1 MTSIWQNDGSV
12 WKLLG
17 PKGFPDEAALHSLIE
32 NAPQMLPLSGD
43 PRLVIVGKEVYLNGN
58 YADLIGIEPDGQL
71 SVIEV
76 KLNKSAEAR
85 RAVVAQVLTY
95 AASLAGM
102 DRKAL
107 EAPVLLGS
115 YLLKRGVPTL
125 ADAIS
130 LEDQTEQIDIER
142 FNDAVDERLR
152 EGAFRLVM
160 VLDDAPQELIRL
172 VGYLEAVTQ
181 EKLVIDLITV
191 SSFEVGGTQI
201 VVPTRIDPRQ
211 ALQPMKP
218 AGEPTSPTS
227 VASEGTGE
235 FVRSIEY
242 APAEHREDLHR
253 LADWVAELE
262 KEGLAKSST
271 TRGKSRWILNVR
283 IPSESAGL
291 ISIYNQNGAFTTFY
305 RSLFERR
312 ARASIPRVEAALH
325 PEDKLGQGTVSYNI
339 TNELLTAL
347 KDAYREARQG
357 VVTPVPDQPI
367 PVVPANASQTPEPN
381 AN

>member
-1 MTSIWQNDGSV
+1 MTSIWQQDGSV
-12 WKLLG
+12 WKLLS
-17 PKGFPDEAALHSLIE
+17 PKGFPDEATLHSLIE

-58 YADLIGIEPDGQL
+58 YADLIGIEPDGRL
-71 SVIEV
+71 SIIEI

-115 YLLKRGVPTL
+115 YLHERDVPTL

-152 EGAFRLVM
+152 EGAFRLVI

-172 VGYLEAVTQ
+172 VGYLEAMTQ

-191 SSFEVGGTQI
+191 SSFDVGGSQI
-201 VVPTRIDPRQ
+201 VVPTRIDPGQ
-211 ALQPMKP
+211 ALRFTKP
-218 AGEPTSPTS
+218 VPPAPSATS
-227 VASEGTGE
+227 VASDGAGE
-235 FVRSIEY
+235 FIKSIEN
-242 APAEHREDLHR
+242 APAEYRETLHH

-262 KEGLAKSST
+262 AEGLAKPST
-271 TRGKSRWILNVR
+271 TMGKTRWILNVR
-283 IPSESAGL
+283 IPSESVGF
-291 ISIYNQNGAFTTFY
+291 ISIYNENGAYITYY
-305 RSLFERR
+305 RSLFEKR
-312 ARASIPRVEAALH
+312 APVSMAQVEAALH
-325 PEDKLGQGTVSYNI
+325 PDQLGQGKTSHN
-339 TNELLTAL
+339 TSDELLAAL

-357 VVTPVPDQPI
+357 VVTPVPDQPTTETPATAPQI
-367 PVVPANASQTPEPN
+367 PESDGD
-381 AN
+381 

>member
-1 MTSIWQNDGSV
+1 MSSIWQQDGSG
-12 WKLLG
+12 WKLLS
-17 PKGFPDEAALHSLIE
+17 PKGFPDEATLHSLIE

-58 YADLIGIEPDGQL
+58 YADLIGIEPDGRL
-71 SVIEV
+71 SIIEI
-76 KLNKSAEAR
+76 KLNKNAEAR

-115 YLLKRGVPTL
+115 YLHKRGVPTL

-142 FNDAVDERLR
+142 FNGAVDERLH
-152 EGAFRLVM
+152 EGAFRLVI

-172 VGYLEAVTQ
+172 VGYLEAMTQ

-191 SSFEVGGTQI
+191 SSFDVGGSQI
-201 VVPTRIDPRQ
+201 VVPTRIDPGQ
-211 ALQPMKP
+211 ALRFTKP
-218 AGEPTSPTS
+218 VTPAPSATS
-227 VASEGTGE
+227 VASDGAGE
-235 FVRSIEY
+235 FIKSIQN
-242 APAEHREDLHR
+242 APAKYREMFHR
-253 LADWVAELE
+253 LTDWVAELE
-262 KEGLAKSST
+262 AEGLAKPST
-271 TRGKSRWILNVR
+271 TMGKNRWILNVR
-283 IPSESAGL
+283 IPSESVGF
-291 ISIYNQNGAFTTFY
+291 ISIYNENRAYITFY

-312 ARASIPRVEAALH
+312 APASMARVEAALH
-325 PEDKLGQGTVSYNI
+325 PDDKLGQGTISRNI
-339 TNELLTAL
+339 SDELLMAL

-357 VVTPVPDQPI
+357 VVTPVPDQPTTET
-367 PVVPANASQTPEPN
+367 PATASQILEPD